1 MKDKNE
7 RIIEVDGK
15 KIDITKLSNEDLLK
29 VAKYTLHKIK
39 KTKKELAQEIDKLS
53 KETREIE

>member
-29 VAKYTLHKIK
+29 VAKYTLLKIK
-39 KTKKELAQEIDKLS
+39 KTKRELEEEIDKLS
-53 KETREIE
+53 ETTREIE

>member
-7 RIIEVDGK
+7 RIIEIDGK
-15 KIDITKLSNEDLLK
+15 KVDITKLSNEDLLK
-29 VAKYTLHKIK
+29 VAKYTLYRLN
-39 KTKKELAQEIDKLS
+39 KTKKELAKEIDDLK